1 LKNTKDRI
9 KLGIV
14 GLGAMGLEMLSV
26 ATNHPNF
33 NLICCADINEQVIN
47 KASKEFPSIHFT
59 TSTADVLDSL
69 EIEAVYI
76 ATPPIFHADYA
87 IRAMNQG
94 KAVFCEKP
102 LSISLADGKEMLK
115 ISEKTGV
122 ATALNFALSDRHAT
136 LELERAIKNDE
147 VGDIRGV
154 EVRLLFPRWVRDFQ
168 VGATWLE
175 GREQGGFIREVFSHF
190 AYLTDR
196 LLGPITTE
204 FTQLHFPPENPEKS
218 ETFAFGLFKAG
229 DVPVTLIGHSGLAV
243 PELYEWFI
251 YGTKRSYCLRN
262 WGDLFIF
269 EGNDWQ
275 SVALSGDRGSEFT
288 RLSAFS
294 RKIKG
299 GREDN
304 LSDFSAGFRVQQ
316 IVESFGINLS

>member
-196 LLGPITTE
+196 L
-204 FTQLHFPPENPEKS
+204 
-218 ETFAFGLFKAG
+218 
-229 DVPVTLIGHSGLAV
+229 TLIGHSGLAV